1 MPSTGSDTREVE
13 RCLRPMPPRQELVY
27 RLAIRVLSPRCRG
40 DRRFSRRTK
49 ALAKQFREDFPAL
62 LGEAD
67 RVSAKLMA
75 SVR

>member
-1 MPSTGSDTREVE
+1 MPSSGFDPRDVE

-49 ALAKQFREDFPAL
+49 ALAKQFREDLPVL

-67 RVSAKLMA
+67 KVSAKLMA
-75 SVR
+75 WVR